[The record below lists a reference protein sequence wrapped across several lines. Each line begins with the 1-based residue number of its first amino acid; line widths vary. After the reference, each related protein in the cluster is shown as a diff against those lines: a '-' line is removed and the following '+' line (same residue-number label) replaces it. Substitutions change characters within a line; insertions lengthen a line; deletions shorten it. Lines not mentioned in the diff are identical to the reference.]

1 MLNELKSQ
9 IELINNI
16 DEINK
21 IKNKLKVV
29 NYLINEIIKEN
40 EKNKVEI
47 QIFFKNINKINEP
60 NIPDC
65 NTIHSGIKC
74 MKCLKEPI
82 VGYRYKCLIC
92 HDYNLCQKCEE
103 KNLINEFHSHDFIKF
118 RKIEHIN
125 KTKIDNNSN
134 NQMKYN
140 NEGNKNI
147 LKKY

>member
-47 QIFFKNINKINEP
+47 QILMILIFQ
-60 NIPDC
+60 
-65 NTIHSGIKC
+65 
-74 MKCLKEPI
+74 I
-82 VGYRYKCLIC
+82 VIQY
-92 HDYNLCQKCEE
+92 
-103 KNLINEFHSHDFIKF
+103 
-118 RKIEHIN
+118 
-125 KTKIDNNSN
+125 
-134 NQMKYN
+134 
-140 NEGNKNI
+140 I
-147 LKKY
+147 LVLNA